1 VRVGYIRSASVV
13 TLFALTMF
21 LSAALLFDIQP
32 MYAKMLLPLV
42 GGAPAVWNTVVVFFQ
57 LALVGGYLLAHLE
70 RSLIPL
76 RAQPILHVALA
87 ASALALLPFHL
98 IPSSAGAITHPV
110 PFVLYSLLAGAGL
123 PFLVISATAPLMQS
137 WFARLGHSHSHDPY
151 FFYSASNAGS
161 LLGLAVYPVLLE
173 PFFGV
178 ALQGR
183 MWAVAYLTLV
193 VGLAVCGFVTW
204 RFGAGPDRDPG
215 ASDGSGA
222 QAAPPSPRQ
231 RIRWI
236 ALAFVPASLSLA
248 ITTHI
253 TNEVAPIPLL
263 WTLPLGIYLLTFII
277 AFSRRPI
284 LTPERI
290 GRVLPF
296 TILPLV
302 LLVVIGSGIPA
313 MFNVALNLI
322 ALFFIGLTCH
332 GELSASRPAARYLT
346 GFYLLLS
353 IGGALGG
360 VFNALIAP
368 YVFHTVAEYP
378 LTLVLA
384 CAILP
389 TLGVV
394 GGQKRDRFFDVVAPV
409 LLATALLLLDAA
421 TTRRSGVSLFLQIG
435 FSVALVVCFGFV
447 GRRLRFAL
455 GIGSLFLVAA
465 ILPYWLETRQ
475 VEYRIFFARD
485 FFGTKFVIDDP
496 RSRRHELI
504 HSGTVHGIEN
514 TEPDKRSIPLSYY
527 SKHGPLGSI
536 FAAARSNRAG
546 TRKVAVVGLGT
557 GTVACYRLP
566 GERWTFFEIDP
577 QVVAL
582 AQDDRLF
589 WYLSSC
595 APNANLV
602 LGDGRLELTKV
613 SPNAYDLL
621 VLDAYSSDQPPVHML
636 TREAFAL
643 FTSRLAP
650 SGLIAFH
657 ISNRY
662 FNLAPV
668 IGNLAASV
676 GWQAWV
682 DNDVGFTLKRIS
694 LGEVGSEWVVVA
706 RHPSDVSAIAS
717 DAHWQ
722 RLAPDHSLRIWSD
735 DYSSLL
741 TVMHM

>member
-1 VRVGYIRSASVV
+1 MRVGSKISASIVV
-13 TLFALTMF
+13 LFGLTMF

-70 RSLIPL
+70 RSLVPL
-76 RAQPILHVALA
+76 KAQTVSHVAVA
-87 ASALALLPFHL
+87 ALALAVLPFRL
-98 IPSSAGAITHPV
+98 VAANAQAVAHPV
-110 PFVLYSLLAGAGL
+110 PFVLFSLFAGAGL
-123 PFLVISATAPLMQS
+123 PFLVISATAPLLQS
-137 WFARLGHSHSHDPY
+137 WFARLGHAHSHDPY

-178 ALQGR
+178 ALQSR
-183 MWAVAYLTLV
+183 MWAVAYFTFV

-204 RFGAGPDRDPG
+204 RFGAPDRSPG

-222 QAAPPSPRQ
+222 QGAPPSPRQ

-253 TNEVAPIPLL
+253 TNQVAPIPLL

-290 GRVLPF
+290 GRALPF

-302 LLVVIGSGIPA
+302 LLVVFGHAIPTIL
-313 MFNVALNLI
+313 NVALNLI
-322 ALFFIGLTCH
+322 ALLFIGLACH
-332 GELSASRPAARYLT
+332 GELSASRPAARHLT

-394 GGQKRDRFFDVVAPV
+394 GGQKRDRFFDVAAPV
-409 LLATALLLLDAA
+409 LLGTALLLLDAA
-421 TTRRSGVSLFLQIG
+421 TTRRNGVSLFLQMG

-455 GIGSLFLVAA
+455 GIGALFLVAA
-465 ILPYWLETRQ
+465 ILPYSLESRQ
-475 VEYRIFFARD
+475 VEYRIFVARD
-485 FFGTKFVIDDP
+485 FFGTKSVIDDP
-496 RSRRHELI
+496 RLRRHELI

-514 TEPDKRSIPLSYY
+514 TEPDKRGMPLSYY
-527 SKHGPLGSI
+527 SKDGPLGSI
-536 FAAARSNRAG
+536 FAAARSNSAG
-546 TRKVAVVGLGT
+546 TRNVAVVGLGT

-566 GERWTFFEIDP
+566 EERWTFFEIDP

-613 SPNAYDLL
+613 SPNAYGLL
-621 VLDAYSSDQPPVHML
+621 VLDAYSSDQPPLQML

-650 SGLIAFH
+650 GGLIAFH

-682 DNDVGFTLKRIS
+682 DNDVRFTLKRIS

-706 RHPSDVSAIAS
+706 RQGHDVGVIAH
-717 DAHWQ
+717 DKRWQ
-722 RLAPDHSLRIWSD
+722 RLARNPKLRTWTD

-741 TVMHM
+741 LVMHG

>member
-1 VRVGYIRSASVV
+1 MRTASVV
-13 TLFALTMF
+13 ALFALTMF

-57 LALVGGYLLAHLE
+57 LSLVGGYLLAHLE

-76 RAQPILHVALA
+76 KAQTVFHVAVA
-87 ASALALLPFHL
+87 AFALAVLPFRL
-98 IPSSAGAITHPV
+98 VAPNAEAVAHPV
-110 PFVLYSLLAGAGL
+110 PFVLLSLFAGAGL
-123 PFLVISATAPLMQS
+123 PFLLISATSPLLQS
-137 WFARLGHSHSHDPY
+137 WFARLGHAHSHDPY

-161 LLGLAVYPVLLE
+161 LLGLAVYPLALE

-178 ALQGR
+178 ALQSR
-183 MWAVAYLTLV
+183 MWAVAYFAFV
-193 VGLAVCGFVTW
+193 VGLAACGFVTW
-204 RFGAGPDRDPG
+204 RFGTGPGRDPR
-215 ASDGSGA
+215 ASDGAGA
-222 QAAPPSPRQ
+222 QGAPPSARQ

-253 TNEVAPIPLL
+253 TNQVAPIPLL

-290 GRVLPF
+290 GRALPF

-302 LLVVIGSGIPA
+302 LLVVLGSSASAI
-313 MFNVALNLI
+313 FNVALNLI

-332 GELSASRPAARYLT
+332 GELSASRPAAHYLT

-368 YVFHTVAEYP
+368 HVFHTVAEYP

-394 GGQKRDRFFDVVAPV
+394 GGQKKESFFDIAGPV
-409 LLATALLLLDAA
+409 LLGTALLLLYALTARTAA
-421 TTRRSGVSLFLQIG
+421 VSLFLQVG
-435 FSVALVVCFGFV
+435 FSLAVVVCLGFV
-447 GRRLRFAL
+447 GRRLRFAV
-455 GIGSLFLVAA
+455 GVGTLFLVAA
-465 ILPYWLETRQ
+465 ILPNWLASQQ
-475 VEYRIFFARD
+475 VEYRIYVARD
-485 FFGTKFVIDDP
+485 FFGTKLVIDDP
-496 RSRRHELI
+496 RLRRHSLI

-514 TEPDKRSIPLSYY
+514 TEPEKRGIPLSYY
-527 SKHGPLGSI
+527 SRQGPLGSI

-546 TRKVAVVGLGT
+546 TRRVAVVGLGT

-566 GERWTFFEIDP
+566 AERWTFFEIDP

-595 APNANLV
+595 APDANIV
-602 LGDGRLELTKV
+602 LGDGRLELAKA

-621 VLDAYSSDQPPVHML
+621 VLDAYSSDQPPLHML
-636 TREAFAL
+636 TREAFAV

-650 SGLIAFH
+650 GGLIAFH
-657 ISNRY
+657 ISNLY

-668 IGNLAASV
+668 IGNLAASA
-676 GWQAWV
+676 GWQAWI
-682 DNDVGFTLKRIS
+682 DNDVRFTLKRIS
-694 LGEVGSEWVVVA
+694 RGEVGSQWVVVA

-717 DAHWQ
+717 DGHWQ
-722 RLAPDHSLRIWSD
+722 RLAPNHSIRIWTD

-741 TVMHM
+741 TVMQI

>member
-1 VRVGYIRSASVV
+1 MRSASVV
-13 TLFALTMF
+13 MLFALTMF
-21 LSAALLFDIQP
+21 LSAALLLDIQP

-57 LALVGGYLLAHLE
+57 LGLVVGYLLAHLE
-70 RSLIPL
+70 RSLVPL
-76 RAQPILHVALA
+76 KAQTVSHVVVA
-87 ASALALLPFHL
+87 ALALAVLPFRL
-98 IPSSAGAITHPV
+98 VAATTEAAAHPV
-110 PFVLYSLLAGAGL
+110 PFVLLSLFAGAGL
-123 PFLVISATAPLMQS
+123 PFLVVSATTPLLQS
-137 WFARLGHSHSHDPY
+137 WFARLGHTHSHDPY

-161 LLGLAVYPVLLE
+161 LLGLAVYPLALE

-178 ALQGR
+178 ALQSR
-183 MWAVAYLTLV
+183 MWAAAYFTFV
-193 VGLAVCGFVTW
+193 VGLAICGFVAW
-204 RFGAGPDRDPG
+204 RFGSGPDRDPG
-215 ASDGSGA
+215 ASDGTDA

-248 ITTHI
+248 MTTHI
-253 TNEVAPIPLL
+253 TNQVAPIPLL

-290 GRVLPF
+290 GRALPF
-296 TILPLV
+296 AILPLV
-302 LLVVIGSGIPA
+302 LLVVFGPSLSAI
-313 MFNVALNLI
+313 FNVALNLI

-332 GELSASRPAARYLT
+332 GELSASRPAAHYLT

-368 YVFHTVAEYP
+368 YIFHTVAEYP

-394 GGQKRDRFFDVVAPV
+394 GGQKRESFFDVAAPV
-409 LLATALLLLDAA
+409 LLGTALLLLYAVTARTSDV
-421 TTRRSGVSLFLQIG
+421 TLFLQIG
-435 FSVALVVCFGFV
+435 FCVAVVVCFGFV

-455 GIGSLFLVAA
+455 GVGTLFLVVAV
-465 ILPYWLETRQ
+465 LPNWLASEQ
-475 VEYRIFFARD
+475 VEYRIYVARD
-485 FFGTKFVIDDP
+485 FFGTKLVIDDP
-496 RSRRHELI
+496 HARWHKLI
-504 HSGTVHGIEN
+504 HSGTIHGVEN
-514 TEPDKRSIPLSYY
+514 TDPEKRGIPLSYY
-527 SKHGPLGSI
+527 SRHGPLGAI
-536 FAAARSNRAG
+536 FAAARSRRAG
-546 TRKVAVVGLGT
+546 TRRVAVVGLGT

-621 VLDAYSSDQPPVHML
+621 VLDAYSSDQPPLHML
-636 TREAFAL
+636 TREAFEL

-650 SGLIAFH
+650 GGLIAFH

-668 IGNLAASV
+668 IANLAASV
-676 GWQAWV
+676 GWQAWI
-682 DNDVGFTLKRIS
+682 DYDVRFTLQRTS

-706 RHPSDVSAIAS
+706 RRASDVSAIAS

-722 RLAPDHSLRIWSD
+722 RLAPDHSVRIWTD

-741 TVMHM
+741 TVMHI

>member
-1 VRVGYIRSASVV
+1 MRSASVV

-21 LSAALLFDIQP
+21 LSAALLFDVQP

-57 LALVGGYLLAHLE
+57 LGLVVGYLLAHLE
-70 RSLIPL
+70 RSLVSL
-76 RAQPILHVALA
+76 KAQTVFHVVVA
-87 ASALALLPFHL
+87 ALALAVLPFRL
-98 IPSSAGAITHPV
+98 VAANAEAAAHPV
-110 PFVLYSLLAGAGL
+110 PFVLLTLFAGAGL
-123 PFLVISATAPLMQS
+123 PFLVVSATTPLLQS
-137 WFARLGHSHSHDPY
+137 WFARLGHAHSRDPY

-161 LLGLAVYPVLLE
+161 LLGLAIYPLALE

-178 ALQGR
+178 ALQSR
-183 MWAVAYLTLV
+183 MWAAAYFTFV
-193 VGLAVCGFVTW
+193 VGLAICGFVTW
-204 RFGAGPDRDPG
+204 RFGTDAERVPV
-215 ASDGSGA
+215 ASEGTDA
-222 QAAPPSPRQ
+222 QAAAPSPRQ

-253 TNEVAPIPLL
+253 TNQVAPIPLL

-290 GRVLPF
+290 GRALPF

-302 LLVVIGSGIPA
+302 LLVVFGPSLSPI
-313 MFNVALNLI
+313 FNVALNLI

-332 GELSASRPAARYLT
+332 GELSASRPAAHYLT

-394 GGQKRDRFFDVVAPV
+394 GGQRRDSFFDLAAPM
-409 LLATALLLLDAA
+409 LLGIALLVLYGITAR
-421 TTRRSGVSLFLQIG
+421 TSGVTLFLQIG
-435 FSVALVVCFGFV
+435 FCAAVVVCFGFV

-455 GIGSLFLVAA
+455 GIGTLFLVVA
-465 ILPYWLETRQ
+465 ILPNWLPSQ
-475 VEYRIFFARD
+475 QIEYQIYVARD
-485 FFGTKFVIDDP
+485 FFGTKLVIDDP
-496 RSRRHELI
+496 GSRWHKLI

-527 SKHGPLGSI
+527 SRHGPLGAI
-536 FAAARSNRAG
+536 FAAARSRRGG
-546 TRKVAVVGLGT
+546 TRRVAVVGLGT

-595 APNANLV
+595 APKANLV
-602 LGDGRLELTKV
+602 LGDGRLELTKI

-621 VLDAYSSDQPPVHML
+621 VLDAYSSDQPPLHML
-636 TREAFAL
+636 TREALAL

-650 SGLIAFH
+650 GGLIAFH
-657 ISNRY
+657 MSNRY

-676 GWQAWV
+676 GWHAWI
-682 DNDVGFTLKRIS
+682 DYDLRFTLQRIS

-706 RHPSDVSAIAS
+706 RRPSDVRPIAS
-717 DAHWQ
+717 SAHWR
-722 RLAPDHSLRIWSD
+722 RLAPDHSVRIWTD

-741 TVMHM
+741 TVMHI

>member
-1 VRVGYIRSASVV
+1 
-13 TLFALTMF
+13 MF

-32 MYAKMLLPLV
+32 MYAKMLLPLA

-57 LALVGGYLLAHLE
+57 LSLVVGYLLAHLE

-76 RAQPILHVALA
+76 KAQTVSHVAVA
-87 ASALALLPFHL
+87 ALALAVLPFRL
-98 IPSSAGAITHPV
+98 VASNGGAVVHPV
-110 PFVLYSLLAGAGL
+110 PFVLLSLFAGAGL
-123 PFLVISATAPLMQS
+123 PFIVISATSPLLQS
-137 WFARLGHSHSHDPY
+137 WFARLGHARSHDPY

-161 LLGLAVYPVLLE
+161 LLGLAVYPLALE

-178 ALQGR
+178 ALQSR
-183 MWAVAYLTLV
+183 MWAVGYFTFVA
-193 VGLAVCGFVTW
+193 GLAICGFVTW
-204 RFGAGPDRDPG
+204 RFGTGPESDPG
-215 ASDGSGA
+215 ASDGTRA

-253 TNEVAPIPLL
+253 TNQVAPIPLL

-290 GRVLPF
+290 GRALPF

-302 LLVVIGSGIPA
+302 LLVVLGASLPA
-313 MFNVALNLI
+313 MFSVALNLI

-332 GELSASRPAARYLT
+332 GELSASRPAAHYLT
-346 GFYLLLS
+346 GFYLFLS

-394 GGQKRDRFFDVVAPV
+394 GGEKRESFFDVAAPV
-409 LLATALLLLDAA
+409 LVGTALLVLYAVTA
-421 TTRRSGVSLFLQIG
+421 RTAVSLFLQIG
-435 FSVALVVCFGFV
+435 FSLSVIVCFGFV

-455 GIGSLFLVAA
+455 GVGALFLVAA
-465 ILPYWLETRQ
+465 ILPNWLASQQ
-475 VEYRIFFARD
+475 VEYRIYVARD

-514 TEPDKRSIPLSYY
+514 TEPDKRAIPLSYY

-582 AQDDRLF
+582 ARDDGLF

-595 APNANLV
+595 APKANLV
-602 LGDGRLELTKV
+602 LGDGRLELAKAP
-613 SPNAYDLL
+613 PNAYDLL

-643 FTSRLAP
+643 FTNRVAP
-650 SGLIAFH
+650 GGLIAFH
-657 ISNRY
+657 TSNLY

-668 IGNLAASV
+668 IGKLAASV
-676 GWQAWV
+676 GWQAWI
-682 DNDVGFTLKRIS
+682 DNDVRVTLKRIS
-694 LGEVGSEWVVVA
+694 LGEVGSQWVVIA
-706 RHPSDVSAIAS
+706 RHPSDVGAIAS
-717 DAHWQ
+717 DTDWQ
-722 RLAPDHSLRIWSD
+722 RLAPDRSLRIWTD

-741 TVMHM
+741 TVMHI